1 MKAIN
6 IKWDITDEAEEMTQK
21 EQNKILASLPK
32 EVDLSTEFSV
42 EDYDDEEEML
52 DDISDWL
59 SDNYGYCHNGFELE
73 Y

>member
-1 MKAIN
+1 MKVIN
-6 IKWDITDEAEEMTQK
+6 IKWDITDELEEMTQK
-21 EQNKILASLPK
+21 EQTELLASLPK

-59 SDNYGYCHNGFELE
+59 GDNYGYCHNGFELE

>member
-6 IKWDITDEAEEMTQK
+6 IKWDITDEVEEMTQK
-21 EQNKILASLPK
+21 EQNEILASLPK

>member
-6 IKWDITDEAEEMTQK
+6 IKWDITDEVEEMTQK
-21 EQNKILASLPK
+21 EQNEILAPLPK

>member
-6 IKWDITDEAEEMTQK
+6 IKWDITDEVEEITQK
-21 EQNKILASLPK
+21 EQNEILASLPK

-59 SDNYGYCHNGFELE
+59 SGNYGYCHNGFELE

>member
-6 IKWDITDEAEEMTQK
+6 IKWDITDEVEEITQK
-21 EQNKILASLPK
+21 EQNEILASLPK

-42 EDYDDEEEML
+42 EDYDGEEKML

>member
-6 IKWDITDEAEEMTQK
+6 IKWDITDEVEEMTQK
-21 EQNKILASLPK
+21 EQNEILASLPK

-42 EDYDDEEEML
+42 EDYDDEEGML